1 MGRLLL
7 LIAIVVVVYLL
18 IRSFRN
24 RLAQKEQ
31 PVVENMVRC
40 THCGVHLPIGESVKS
55 GGQYYC
61 SAGHRDA
68 HQK

>member
-1 MGRLLL
+1 MGRLLM

-24 RLAQKEQ
+24 RVAQKEQ

-40 THCGVHLPIGESVKS
+40 SHCGVHLPIGESVQS
-55 GGQYYC
+55 EGQYYC
-61 SAGHRDA
+61 STDHRDA
-68 HQK
+68 HRK